1 MQQKA
6 SYFNLGKQILRHLLE
21 EPIKNHAS
29 LDASLAVQYQ
39 DHLAVLRIV
48 QLLLDS
54 GVAQTHVVC
63 CVAKS
68 ALHKTLYDIKNDSI
82 TVGQVPQD
90 VPRQDQYTEQTE
102 SKIESKGGG
111 GTNLEALYVLLWIP
125 RIGLLK
131 VSASRSRLF

>member
-111 GTNLEALYVLLWIP
+111 GAQISRHFTFCCGYQE
-125 RIGLLK
+125 
-131 VSASRSRLF
+131 SAS